1 MIHVHFFFFFFDN
14 NEKWTGVSVEIECIF
29 EIPSKFYNHW
39 SANIWCVSYC
49 YSFDDY
55 NHVNGISV
63 RETKVCEKHAK
74 FPNESLNEG
83 NIILYKQKK
92 CILNKFSCEFMPNW
106 SIRPPITNFFDL
118 YSLLFLSFEIVSQ
131 SFSSLKLCQ
140 LYSCYHCHH
149 HLSYAWI
156 YHLTIRK
163 MEEWREKKPNNDKWK
178 KKMKWIEMNVYNLK
192 MSFFILFSTAQVNQS
207 VELIRR

>member
-1 MIHVHFFFFFFDN
+1 MIM
-14 NEKWTGVSVEIECIF
+14 
-29 EIPSKFYNHW
+29 
-39 SANIWCVSYC
+39 
-49 YSFDDY
+49 
-55 NHVNGISV
+55 
-63 RETKVCEKHAK
+63 
-74 FPNESLNEG
+74 G

-178 KKMKWIEMNVYNLK
+178 KNEMNWNECLQFK
-192 MSFFILFSTAQVNQS
+192 NELFYTFLHGTSKS
-207 VELIRR
+207 IRWID